1 MLVHAKSSLV
11 LLILLRILLPS
22 LPRKCLVLHR
32 YIPSKFYQCPKDGAE
47 LVDLPSFDKISSFHQ
62 RKRLFNP
69 TSLIPITLI
78 RSPTLRRVDSWE
90 LSHPDEKPVAPT
102 VHIIRTYSTFR
113 IFYERTYYTTHTRE
127 EAFCSLLNSGVVHC
141 LPYPSSPV
149 TDLSPYKPN
158 YPAHPFEDQEPYR
171 KPLKQKR
178 SLSHLILCQGHLRH
192 RDSRSSPNTANESK
206 LPAPI
211 FSNRP
216 SRFIRR
222 RSRRQQRQVV
232 LCQ

>member
-1 MLVHAKSSLV
+1 
-11 LLILLRILLPS
+11 
-22 LPRKCLVLHR
+22 
-32 YIPSKFYQCPKDGAE
+32 
-47 LVDLPSFDKISSFHQ
+47 
-62 RKRLFNP
+62 
-69 TSLIPITLI
+69 
-78 RSPTLRRVDSWE
+78 
-90 LSHPDEKPVAPT
+90 
-102 VHIIRTYSTFR
+102 
-113 IFYERTYYTTHTRE
+113 E

-222 RSRRQQRQVV
+222 RSRRQQRQKNFLKAPDNSFIIVGTFARLAYILQEVSEQQRVV
-232 LCQ
+232 SSIIGTQPCLMARGEIVTAHFSIPTGTVPNLTAPSVPRS